1 MMYSKFKELKARYA
15 IAATLKVAKV
25 AEDRISEILDY
36 VFSKFE
42 GYEKVAKS
50 VNAAKFIKLYN
61 QHKDSLPELWWMVG
75 ENEGSSN
82 DPDFNVDETQVIVV
96 FESIGKRDLVIV
108 VVYEPNGEEYL
119 DYFLQYEMKD
129 DYEW

>member
-1 MMYSKFKELKARYA
+1 MMMYSKFKELKARYA

-25 AEDRISEILDY
+25 AEDRIAEILDY

-50 VNAAKFIKLYN
+50 VNADKFIKLYN
-61 QHKDSLPELWWMVG
+61 QHKDELCWMVG
-75 ENEGSSN
+75 ENEGSLLE
-82 DPDFNVDETQVIVV
+82 PDFNVDETQVIVV
-96 FESIGKRDLVIV
+96 FESKGKRDLVIV
-108 VVYEPNGEEYL
+108 AVYEPNSEEYL